1 MSRGPASFKRRDVTS
16 AVLALRAAGC
26 EISGVEWDPVTH
38 KVRVLVVTRNDKN
51 SPTNQE
57 VEVDENEW
65 DAWVAEKHN
74 KPPAK

>member
-16 AVLALRAAGC
+16 AVLGAA
-26 EISGVEWDPVTH
+26 SGWMRDGWCGVGSGDAQGPGTYPC
-38 KVRVLVVTRNDKN
+38 NDKN